1 MPQQKKQPDGVP
13 AAPLANWML
22 ETNEVTR
29 LFLAANQIPGL
40 INIAGGLPDPSTF
53 LAQEVSEIS
62 ARMIR
67 EHPNQT
73 MGYGPIEGLPAL
85 RDCIA
90 ARYSR
95 GSLKL
100 TSDNVLVTTSGMQ
113 GLDLVGKV
121 LLDPGDLVAGQFPT
135 YLGALDAWRPRQPR
149 YRNMDVHAVDFDAVT
164 EMQGA
169 KFAYVVPNF
178 SNPTGQLVNGSR
190 RQELANGTLETGT
203 WLLEDDPYNTLNY
216 DSPLPPSVIEI
227 LAEESQNGTY
237 AGTCLYLGTVSKQLA
252 PGLRLG
258 WVVASKEMITSLTLA
273 KQGSDMCTS
282 GITQLITLEALKSG
296 LIEKLQPQVIDLY
309 RKRRDVLCAAM
320 KEYLA
325 DWFDWKTPEGGMF
338 VWAKARNKYLDTDR
352 LLRLAMEE
360 KVCISPSS
368 VFDALGEHRSA
379 IRLNFTL
386 NSEDKLIEAIR
397 RLAQATKRLVAEG

>member
-1 MPQQKKQPDGVP
+1 MPQQKKKPDGVT

-29 LFLAANQIPGL
+29 LFLAANQIPDL

-53 LAQEVSEIS
+53 LDKEISEIS

-67 EHPNQT
+67 KHPKQT

-90 ARYSR
+90 KRYSK
-95 GSLKL
+95 GSLQL
-100 TSDNVLVTTSGMQ
+100 TSENVLITTSGMQ
-113 GLDLVGKV
+113 GLDLIGKV
-121 LLDPGDLVAGQFPT
+121 LLDPGDLIAGQFPT

-149 YRNMDVHAVDFDAVT
+149 YRNMDVHGADFDAVT

-169 KFAYVVPNF
+169 KFAYTVPNF
-178 SNPTGQLVNGSR
+178 SNPTGQLVKVSR
-190 RQELANGTLETGT
+190 RKELANGTLKTGT

-227 LAEESQNGTY
+227 LAEKLPEETY
-237 AGTCLYLGTVSKQLA
+237 SGTCLYLGTVSKQLA

-258 WVVASKEMITSLTLA
+258 WVIASKEMIRSLTLA

-296 LIEKLQPQVIDLY
+296 LIEKLQPQVVDLY
-309 RKRRDVLCAAM
+309 RRRRDVLCASM
-320 KEYLA
+320 KEYLS

-338 VWAKARNKYLDTDR
+338 VWAKARDKRLDTDR
-352 LLRLAMEE
+352 LLMFAMEE

-368 VFDALGEHRSA
+368 VFDAQGEHRSA

-386 NSEDKLIEAIR
+386 NCEDKLIQAIR
-397 RLAQATKRLVAEG
+397 RLARATKRLVDEG